1 MGDAK
6 KNALKPWRVKSW
18 CIGKPSG
25 SYVAKMEDVLDVYQR
40 PYDPAYPVVC
50 LDEASKELHDT
61 PRGVLPLQA
70 EQPVRQDYE
79 YERHGVAHLFLAIE
93 PLRGWRKVR
102 VTDRRTKRDFAEQ
115 LRQLA
120 DEDYPQAQR
129 IVLVVDN
136 LNTHGPGALYE
147 AFAPEEAHRLAA
159 RFEWHYT
166 PEHGSWLNIAECE
179 LSVLARQC
187 LDRRI
192 PDKNTLAREVA
203 AWEKRRNQVAV
214 KVVWQFTTADARIK
228 LRRLYPVIKEQ
239 NLT

>member
-1 MGDAK
+1 
-6 KNALKPWRVKSW
+6 
-18 CIGKPSG
+18 
-25 SYVAKMEDVLDVYQR
+25 MEDVLDVYQR
-40 PYDPAYPVVC
+40 PHDPAHPVVC

-61 PRGVLPLQA
+61 PRGRLPLQP
-70 EQPVRQDYE
+70 EQPIRQDYE
-79 YERHGVAHLFLAIE
+79 YERHGVANLFLAIE

-102 VTDRRTKRDFAEQ
+102 VTDRRTKCDFAEQ

-120 DEDYPQAQR
+120 EEDYPQAER

-147 AFAPEEAHRLAA
+147 AFEPEEAHRLAA

-192 PDKNTLAREVA
+192 PDKETLAREVA
-203 AWEKRRNQVAV
+203 AWEKRRNRAGV

-228 LRRLYPVIKEQ
+228 LRRLYPVVKEQ